1 MMLECQ
7 QVIYKISILRG
18 LSVRH
23 ARTISVRPKPLLR
36 RVVALGCGIGARG
49 NLAGNNSWNCAAAL
63 LKCGVVADFW
73 VFHEV
78 PMTLKNV
85 FAAVIL
91 ATLLVWGGLSMA
103 DEYRPDEFLGMD
115 LSKVLLSPK
124 PLGPAQKFV
133 PIQLEARGEG
143 AQASTEPKAEKI
155 VRTKRIE
162 IPSKVADKRADK
174 PRGAARTKLAR
185 RHSNPLDAQA
195 FDTRIQVWPCRSGGI
210 CHCKP

>member
-36 RVVALGCGIGARG
+36 RVVTLGCGIGARG
-49 NLAGNNSWNCAAAL
+49 NLAGNNSWNCAVRCLNVAL
-63 LKCGVVADFW
+63 LRIFGYFTRS
-73 VFHEV
+73 
-78 PMTLKNV
+78 PMALKNV
-85 FAAVIL
+85 FGAVIL
-91 ATLLVWGGLSMA
+91 ATLLAWGGQSMA

-124 PLGPAQKFV
+124 PLWPQQKFV

-143 AQASTEPKAEKI
+143 AQASAEPKAESKI
-155 VRTKRIE
+155 VRNKRIE

-185 RHSNPLDAQA
+185 R
-195 FDTRIQVWPCRSGGI
+195 
-210 CHCKP
+210 